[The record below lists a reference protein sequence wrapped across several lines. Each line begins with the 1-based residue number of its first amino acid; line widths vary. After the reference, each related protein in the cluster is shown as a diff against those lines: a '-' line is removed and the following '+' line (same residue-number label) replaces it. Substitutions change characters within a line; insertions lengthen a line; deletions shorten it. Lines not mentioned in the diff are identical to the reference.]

1 MYERILLPLDGS
13 AQAEQALSHAAALAA
28 QFKSELTILRVLP
41 PLQDHG
47 TLRKAGERA
56 EQISAGIAQE
66 YLARVA
72 DSVRD
77 QGIPVQVAVVEGRP
91 YFEIVNFA
99 EENSID
105 LIVMTTRG
113 QSGLSRWLLGSVAD
127 RVTRGATVPV
137 LLVQVGDKKVKPVAS
152 TPEDPTHSLQD

>member
-28 QFKSELTILRVLP
+28 QFKSELIILRVLP

-66 YLARVA
+66 YLERVA

-77 QGIPVQVAVVEGRP
+77 QGTPVQVAIAEGRP

-137 LLVQVGDKKVKPVAS
+137 LLVQVGGKKVKPIAS
-152 TPEDPTHSLQD
+152 TPENPKHPIQE